1 MDVQEA
7 ALIAGHLPTDHCWG
21 EEPITSWGHI
31 NTGTELRAVPTCAG
45 DYGFFYA
52 GIAAC
57 LLDGAP
63 PPVDIADALL
73 TAEIIEAALR
83 SARTGAVI
91 AVG

>member
-1 MDVQEA
+1 
-7 ALIAGHLPTDHCWG
+7 
-21 EEPITSWGHI
+21 
-31 NTGTELRAVPTCAG
+31 VPTCAG
-45 DYGFFYA
+45 AYGFFYA
-52 GIAAC
+52 GIAAF

-91 AVG
+91 ALG